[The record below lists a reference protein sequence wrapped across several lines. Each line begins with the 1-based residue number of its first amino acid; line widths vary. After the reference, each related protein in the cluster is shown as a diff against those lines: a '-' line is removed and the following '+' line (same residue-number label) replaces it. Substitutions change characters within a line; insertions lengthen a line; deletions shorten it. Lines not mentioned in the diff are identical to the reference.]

1 MISIDYRSTPL
12 VDINRA
18 DIAGRIAEFLACG
31 GEIQEIPDGVSGFKD
46 SPTFNHALSNPERR
60 AHEKKQSSQ
69 FRSHDMSLAIEGHKK
84 AAQLTR
90 VQKSR
95 ELRRMAADGMS
106 IQASAKAMGISY
118 NYARRI
124 ANENQITFRTQT
136 IKDVAD
142 KFCGEGHEQE
152 KAQ

>member
-1 MISIDYRSTPL
+1 MTPIDYRSTPL

-18 DIAGRIAEFLACG
+18 EIAGRIEEFLAHG
-31 GEIQEIPDGVSGFKD
+31 GEIQQIPDGVSGFED
-46 SPTFNHALSNPERR
+46 SPTFNHAISHPERR
-60 AHEKKQSSQ
+60 AHEKKLSTQA
-69 FRSHDMSLAIEGHKK
+69 RSGDMSLAIEGHKK

-95 ELRRMAADGMS
+95 ELRKMAADGMS

-142 KFCGEGHEQE
+142 KFCGD
-152 KAQ
+152 AP

>member
-1 MISIDYRSTPL
+1 MIPIDYRSIHP
-12 VDINRA
+12 VDRA
-18 DIAGRIAEFLACG
+18 REQIAGCVAEFLAAG

-46 SPTFNHALSNPERR
+46 SPTFNHAISHPERR
-60 AHEKKQSSQ
+60 AHEKKQSAQ
-69 FRSHDMSLAIEGHKK
+69 KATNDMRLAIEGHKK

-95 ELRRMAADGMS
+95 ELRKMAADGMS
-106 IQASAKAMGISY
+106 IQASAKAIGISY

-142 KFCGEGHEQE
+142 KFCGD
-152 KAQ
+152 AT